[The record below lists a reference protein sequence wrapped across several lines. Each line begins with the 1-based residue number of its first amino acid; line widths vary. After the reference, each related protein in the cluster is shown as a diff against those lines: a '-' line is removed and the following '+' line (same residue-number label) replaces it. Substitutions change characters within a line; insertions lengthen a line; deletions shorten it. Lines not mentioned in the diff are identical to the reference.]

1 MAQPLRA
8 SLDYQNSA
16 PSLSLENNQAYKAL
30 ISATSPDSQASTALP
45 PIQFGIPEIDSALP
59 SNGLQRGAIHEI
71 FYHDPLLPKSVAKT
85 IPAILAYNA
94 QRSALQSLGPSRVV
108 WIGRDCWL
116 NPVALAALSAKSEE
130 CRSTQQSDLANSLF
144 KNSLFIDPPNEVT
157 TLWAIDTALRSAGI
171 DLVIA
176 AIPKVSRVTTQR
188 LSLSARRYSTTAL
201 LLRSYQELLSPSAA
215 ASRWVLSPT
224 QSNKGSI
231 CWNLSLAKLKG
242 GLSIKGNWIIK
253 NCNYSPV
260 FLIAVVMASLNEL
273 FFAPSLSCHYLVGG
287 AYFW

>member
-1 MAQPLRA
+1 MQPLRA
-8 SLDYQNSA
+8 SS
-16 PSLSLENNQAYKAL
+16 PFSKVSLPHMPENNEAYNIVTPNSYTPIAL
-30 ISATSPDSQASTALP
+30 SSPLP

-59 SNGLQRGAIHEI
+59 NNGLQRGAIHEI

-94 QRSALQSLGPSRVV
+94 QRSALQSLGSSRVV

-116 NPVALAALSAKSEE
+116 NPAALAALGAKSEE
-130 CRSTQQSDLANSLF
+130 CRSTHQNDLVDSLF

-176 AIPKVSRVTTQR
+176 AIPRVSRVTTQR
-188 LSLSARRYSTTAL
+188 LSFSARRYSTTAL
-201 LLRSYQELLSPSAA
+201 LLRSYQELSSPSAA

-231 CWNLSLAKLKG
+231 CWNLSLAKLKS
-242 GLSIKGNWIIK
+242 GLSIKGNWIILK
-253 NCNYSPV
+253 T
-260 FLIAVVMASLNEL
+260 AVKED
-273 FFAPSLSCHYLVGG
+273 
-287 AYFW
+287 